1 MEIENIYFC
10 KATEENYN
18 LLVEA
23 GFTDINNCKNYLDVK
38 YHIRVY
44 FDNKTLHWERVG
56 NFCLGRNAPR
66 AVFEQLTTEQLK
78 FKIKEYYMQEHTNKP
93 NLEQLIMV
101 HTEEREKLQKL
112 NATIDFYKSLKDA
125 VQKAGGCSDWIAEN
139 TTVQEL
145 ADKLAINNVRFYYAN
160 TTSQRGV

>member
-1 MEIENIYFC
+1 MAYITDNNDNLIY
-10 KATEENYN
+10 
-18 LLVEA
+18 VE
-23 GFTDINNCKNYLDVK
+23 
-38 YHIRVY
+38 
-44 FDNKTLHWERVG
+44 
-56 NFCLGRNAPR
+56 
-66 AVFEQLTTEQLK
+66 
-78 FKIKEYYMQEHTNKP
+78 TNKHP
-93 NLEQLIMV
+93 NLDELIKV

-125 VQKAGGCSDWIAEN
+125 VQKAGGCSDWITEN